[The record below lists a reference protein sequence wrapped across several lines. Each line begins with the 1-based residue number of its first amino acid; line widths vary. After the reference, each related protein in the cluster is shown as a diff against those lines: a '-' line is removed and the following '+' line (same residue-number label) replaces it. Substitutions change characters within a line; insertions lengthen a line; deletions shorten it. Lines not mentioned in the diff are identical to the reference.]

1 MTLLSERK
9 SSISRTEL
17 IACPSVVMR
26 LVQAFGSSAV
36 LAIGAGSL
44 ADIYERHERG
54 SK

>member
-1 MTLLSERK
+1 
-9 SSISRTEL
+9 
-17 IACPSVVMR
+17 
-26 LVQAFGSSAV
+26 VQAFGSSAV